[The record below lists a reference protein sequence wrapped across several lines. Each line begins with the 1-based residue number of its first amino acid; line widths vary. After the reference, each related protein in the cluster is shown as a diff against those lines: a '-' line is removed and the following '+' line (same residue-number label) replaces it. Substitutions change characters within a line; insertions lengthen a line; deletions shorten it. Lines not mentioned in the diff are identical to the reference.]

1 MIWFQSQRR
10 NEEDSSSQGENM
22 NDTLIR
28 LIEPLHS
35 LHSLDI
41 SYWNKVKCL
50 IGNIILCIVFQLGFI
65 ILFSRLKYVGKGNEN
80 VEWNEWMTRRWDEWQ
95 TVVDCRWMIFVLF
108 VLFLFH
114 LLVSFSM
121 MFLIYTKQSIIS
133 ANSINSS
140 EINCRHSY
148 RWYIMDFFMDIIG
161 MNGNT
166 YEWVKEIVNFPSE
179 FWTFLN
185 VIVIRVCI
193 RNQRLVFTSW

>member
-1 MIWFQSQRR
+1 MFDWKYYSLYCFPIRFYYIIFTT
-10 NEEDSSSQGENM
+10 EICGE
-22 NDTLIR
+22 
-28 LIEPLHS
+28 
-35 LHSLDI
+35 
-41 SYWNKVKCL
+41 
-50 IGNIILCIVFQLGFI
+50 
-65 ILFSRLKYVGKGNEN
+65 GNEN

-140 EINCRHSY
+140 EIFSY

-166 YEWVKEIVNFPSE
+166 YEWVKEIINFPSE